1 MRKLGFYSDIRN
13 VVYVV
18 ARTSNP
24 AFTQDFMTISLRS
37 VASFA
42 AIVVL
47 LAGCA
52 GSAHPGVAAPD
63 GPYDVVLSGGKIVD
77 GTGNSW
83 FYGDVGLR
91 GDRIAIIAPAGTL
104 AGARA
109 ARRID
114 ATGLVV
120 APGFIDIQG
129 QSSEQLTT
137 GDGRVISKITQ
148 GVTTEILGEGDTP
161 APVNDKILATIDASD
176 TNGVRVAKQ
185 FMGDH
190 GFGAWLSAMEK
201 HGISINVGSFIGAG
215 TIRAYANGEAQGA
228 PTEAQ
233 LDTMRRVTRDAMRDG
248 AFGVASALIYPPGN
262 YAGTHELSEIAKAM
276 APYHGVYISHIRS
289 EGDSLLEALD
299 EALAIG
305 KAGGVPVEIYH
316 LKAAGHHAWAKAAE
330 MVNKIDSARVA
341 GQDVGATMYPYTASG
356 NGLAA
361 CVPPWAA
368 ENGKLLENLKKPET
382 RARIIAE
389 AMDSTPH
396 RPVYCQ
402 ESGPGPIMV
411 VGLLSTPSL
420 AKYEGWRLDKIA
432 ADMGKS
438 WGEAMADVVLISGGR
453 AGKLTFSMTDE
464 NVAMQLKRPWVVIG
478 TDAEGFDPDSAK
490 GLTHPRAY
498 GSYPR
503 LLGKYVREEHL
514 LTLEDAIRKF
524 SSGVAER
531 LSIPDRGLLR
541 AGMYAD
547 VVVFDPNTIIDK
559 ATYEKPHQ
567 LSVGMREVFVNGVE
581 VLKDGVH
588 TGAKPGRALRGV
600 GAGMK

>member
-1 MRKLGFYSDIRN
+1 MKMSVRST
-13 VVYVV
+13 
-18 ARTSNP
+18 ARL
-24 AFTQDFMTISLRS
+24 ATISLVIS
-37 VASFA
+37 A
-42 AIVVL
+42 
-47 LAGCA
+47 CA
-52 GSAHPGVAAPD
+52 GNPRPASASPQGS
-63 GPYDVVLSGGKIVD
+63 YDVVIAGGKIVD
-77 GTGNSW
+77 GTGNPW
-83 FYGDVGLR
+83 YYGDVGIT
-91 GDRIAIIAPAGTL
+91 GDRITAVTPSGALANAHAGK
-104 AGARA
+104 
-109 ARRID
+109 RID
-114 ATGLVV
+114 AKGMVI

-129 QSSEQLTT
+129 QSNEQLTT

-161 APVNDKILATIDASD
+161 APVNDKILATFDASD
-176 TNGVRVAKQ
+176 TAGIRVAKQ

-190 GFGAWLSAMEK
+190 GFGAWLDAMQK

-215 TIRAYANGEAQGA
+215 TIRAYANGQAQGA

-233 LDTMRRVTRDAMRDG
+233 LDTMRRVTRDAMKDG

-276 APYHGVYISHIRS
+276 APYHGVYISHVRS
-289 EGDSLLEALD
+289 EGDSLLEAID

-305 KAGGVPVEIYH
+305 RAGGVPVEIYH
-316 LKAAGHHAWAKAAE
+316 LKAAGAHAWGKAAE
-330 MVNKIDSARVA
+330 MVSKIDSARAA

-356 NGLAA
+356 NGLSS
-361 CVPPWAA
+361 CVPPWAE
-368 ENGKLLENLKKPET
+368 ENGKLLDNLKNPET

-389 AMDSTPH
+389 AMDTTPH

-432 ADMGKS
+432 EDMHKS
-438 WGEAMADVVLISGGR
+438 WGEAMADIVLASGGR

-464 NVAMQLKRPWVVIG
+464 NVAMQLRKPWVVIG

-503 LLGKYVREEHL
+503 LLGKYVREEHV

-531 LSIPDRGLLR
+531 LSLPDRGLLR

-547 VVVFDPNTIIDK
+547 VVVFDPATIIDK
-559 ATYEKPHQ
+559 ATYQKPHQ
-567 LSVGMREVFVNGVE
+567 LSVGVKEVFVNGVE

-588 TGAKPGRALRGV
+588 TGAKPGRALRGF
-600 GAGMK
+600 GADVR

>member
-1 MRKLGFYSDIRN
+1 MT
-13 VVYVV
+13 
-18 ARTSNP
+18 TS
-24 AFTQDFMTISLRS
+24 FRS
-37 VASFA
+37 TAGTATLAIFIA
-42 AIVVL
+42 A
-47 LAGCA
+47 CA
-52 GSAHPGVAAPD
+52 GNAPPGSAAPQ
-63 GPYDVVLSGGKIVD
+63 GSFDVVISGGKIVD
-77 GTGNSW
+77 GTGNPW
-83 FYGDVGLR
+83 YYGDVGIR
-91 GDRIAIIAPAGTL
+91 GDRIAAVTPAGTL
-104 AGARA
+104 ANAGAVK
-109 ARRID
+109 RID
-114 ATGLVV
+114 AQGMVI

-129 QSSEQLTT
+129 QSGEQLTT
-137 GDGRVISKITQ
+137 GDGRLVSKITQ

-161 APVNDKILATIDASD
+161 APVNDKILATFDASD
-176 TNGVRVAKQ
+176 TAGVRVAKQ

-190 GFGAWLSAMEK
+190 GFGAWLDAMQK
-201 HGISINVGSFIGAG
+201 HGISVNVGSFIGAG
-215 TIRAYANGEAQGA
+215 TIRAYANGQAQGA
-228 PTEAQ
+228 PTDAQ
-233 LDTMRRVTRDAMRDG
+233 LDTMRRVTRDAMKDG
-248 AFGVASALIYPPGN
+248 AFGVASALIYPPGS

-289 EGDSLLEALD
+289 EGDSLLEAMD

-305 KAGGVPVEIYH
+305 RAGGVPVEIYH
-316 LKAAGHHAWAKAAE
+316 LKAAGHHAWGKAAE
-330 MVNKIDSARVA
+330 MVAKIDSARAA

-356 NGLAA
+356 NSLSA

-368 ENGKLLENLKKPET
+368 ENGKLLDNLKNPET

-389 AMDSTPH
+389 AMDTTPH
-396 RPVYCQ
+396 KPVYCQ

-432 ADMGKS
+432 DDMHKS
-438 WGEAMADVVLISGGR
+438 WGETMADMVLVSGGR

-464 NVAMQLKRPWVVIG
+464 NVAMQLRKPWVVIG

-503 LLGKYVREEHL
+503 LLGKYVREEHV

-531 LSIPDRGLLR
+531 LSIADRGLLR

-547 VVVFDPNTIIDK
+547 VVVFDPATIIDK

-567 LSVGMREVFVNGVE
+567 LSVGVREVFVNGVE
-581 VLKDGVH
+581 VLHDGVH
-588 TGAKPGRALRGV
+588 TGAKPGRAVRGV
-600 GAGMK
+600 GVGER

>member
-1 MRKLGFYSDIRN
+1 MTLSPRSLLGLTT
-13 VVYVV
+13 
-18 ARTSNP
+18 A
-24 AFTQDFMTISLRS
+24 
-37 VASFA
+37 
-42 AIVVL
+42 L
-47 LAGCA
+47 LALSACA
-52 GSAHPGVAAPD
+52 GHTHTGVTASD
-63 GPYDVVLSGGKIVD
+63 GTYDVVISGGKIVD
-77 GTGNSW
+77 GTGNPW
-83 FYGDVGLR
+83 YYGDVGLK
-91 GDRIAIIAPAGTL
+91 GDRIAAITPSGAL
-104 AGARA
+104 ANAQTGK
-109 ARRID
+109 RID
-114 ATGLVV
+114 AKGMVI

-129 QSSEQLTT
+129 QSAEQLTT
-137 GDGRVISKITQ
+137 GDGRVISKVTQ
-148 GVTTEILGEGDTP
+148 GVTTEILGEGSTP
-161 APVNDKILATIDASD
+161 APVNDKVLATFEATD
-176 TNGVRVAKQ
+176 TADIRVAKL
-185 FMGDH
+185 FMGAH
-190 GFGAWLSAMEK
+190 GFGAE
-201 HGISINVGSFIGAG
+201 
-215 TIRAYANGEAQGA
+215 TIRVYANGEAQGA
-228 PTEAQ
+228 PTAAQ

-248 AFGVASALIYPPGN
+248 AFGVASALIYPPGT
-262 YAGTHELSEIAKAM
+262 YAGTQELSEIAKAM

-289 EGDSLLEALD
+289 EGDSLLEAID

-305 KAGGVPVEIYH
+305 RAGGVPVEIYH
-316 LKAAGHHAWAKAAE
+316 LKAAGGHAWAKAAE
-330 MVNKIDSARVA
+330 MVNKIDSARIA

-356 NGLAA
+356 NSLSA

-368 ENGKLLENLKKPET
+368 ENGKLLDNLKNPET
-382 RARIIAE
+382 RAKIIAE
-389 AMDSTPH
+389 AMDTTPH

-411 VGLLSTPSL
+411 VGLLKTPSL

-432 ADMGKS
+432 ADMNKS
-438 WGEAMADVVLISGGR
+438 WGEAMADVVLTSGGR

-503 LLGKYVREEHL
+503 LLGKYVREEHV

-531 LSIPDRGLLR
+531 LAIPDRGLLR

-581 VLKDGVH
+581 VLKDGVV
-588 TGAKPGRALRGV
+588 TGAKPGRAIRGV
-600 GAGMK
+600 GAGMQ

>member
-1 MRKLGFYSDIRN
+1 MK
-13 VVYVV
+13 
-18 ARTSNP
+18 TSVRLT
-24 AFTQDFMTISLRS
+24 ACIATISLIL
-37 VASFA
+37 A
-42 AIVVL
+42 A
-47 LAGCA
+47 CA
-52 GSAHPGVAAPD
+52 GNPHPSSASPQGD
-63 GPYDVVLSGGKIVD
+63 FDVVIAGGKIVD
-77 GTGNSW
+77 GTGNPW
-83 FYGDVGLR
+83 YYGDVGIT
-91 GDRIAIIAPAGTL
+91 GDRITAVAPAGAL
-104 AGARA
+104 ASARA
-109 ARRID
+109 GRRID
-114 ATGLVV
+114 AKGMVI

-129 QSSEQLTT
+129 QSGEQLTT
-137 GDGRVISKITQ
+137 GDGRLISKITQ

-161 APVNDKILATIDASD
+161 APVNDKILTTFDASD
-176 TNGVRVAKQ
+176 TAGIRVAKQ

-190 GFGAWLSAMEK
+190 GFGAWLDAMQK
-201 HGISINVGSFIGAG
+201 HGISVNVGSFIGAG
-215 TIRAYANGEAQGA
+215 TIRAYANGQAQGA

-233 LDTMRRVTRDAMRDG
+233 LDTMRRVTRDAMKDG

-276 APYHGVYISHIRS
+276 TPYHGVYISHVRS
-289 EGDSLLEALD
+289 EGDSLLEAID

-305 KAGGVPVEIYH
+305 RAGSVPVEIYH
-316 LKAAGHHAWAKAAE
+316 LKAAGAHAWGKAAE
-330 MVNKIDSARVA
+330 MVSKIDSARAA

-356 NGLAA
+356 NGLAS

-368 ENGKLLENLKKPET
+368 ENGKLLDNLKNPET

-389 AMDSTPH
+389 AMDTTPH

-432 ADMGKS
+432 EDMHKS

-464 NVAMQLKRPWVVIG
+464 NVAMQLRKPWVVIG

-503 LLGKYVREEHL
+503 LLGKYVREEHV
-514 LTLEDAIRKF
+514 LTLEDAVRKF

-541 AGMYAD
+541 AGMFAD

-567 LSVGMREVFVNGVE
+567 LSVGVKEVFVNGAE
-581 VLKDGVH
+581 VLHDGVH

-600 GAGMK
+600 GAAR

>member
-1 MRKLGFYSDIRN
+1 MS
-13 VVYVV
+13 
-18 ARTSNP
+18 P
-24 AFTQDFMTISLRS
+24 E
-37 VASFA
+37 
-42 AIVVL
+42 
-47 LAGCA
+47 
-52 GSAHPGVAAPD
+52 GS
-63 GPYDVVLSGGKIVD
+63 YDVVISGGKLVD

-91 GDRIAIIAPAGTL
+91 GERIAIIAPVGTL
-104 AGARA
+104 ADARA
-109 ARRID
+109 GKRID
-114 ATGLVV
+114 AKGMVV

-129 QSSEQLTT
+129 QSDEQLLT
-137 GDGRVISKITQ
+137 GDGRVISKVTQ

-161 APVNDKILATIDASD
+161 APVNDKILASFDSGD
-176 TNGVRVAKQ
+176 TSGVRVAKQ
-185 FMGDH
+185 FMGDR
-190 GFGAWLSAMEK
+190 GFDAWLAAMEK
-201 HGISINVGSFIGAG
+201 HGNSINVGSLIGAG
-215 TIRAYANGEAQGA
+215 TIREYANGQAQGA

-233 LDTMRRVTRDAMRDG
+233 LDTMRRVTRDAMKDG

-262 YAGTHELSEIAKAM
+262 YAGTHELSEIAKAI

-305 KAGGVPVEIYH
+305 RAGGVPVEIYH
-316 LKAAGHHAWAKAAE
+316 LKAAGHRAWAKAGE
-330 MVNKIDSARVA
+330 MIAKIDSARAA
-341 GQDVGATMYPYTASG
+341 GQDVGATMYPYTASA

-368 ENGKLLENLKKPET
+368 ENGKLLDNLKNPET
-382 RARIIAE
+382 RARIISE
-389 AMDSTPH
+389 AMDSTPGK
-396 RPVYCQ
+396 PSYCQ

-432 ADMGKS
+432 DDMHKS
-438 WGEAMADVVLISGGR
+438 WGEAMADVVLTSGGR
-453 AGKLTFSMTDE
+453 AGKVTFSMTDE
-464 NVAMQLKRPWVVIG
+464 NVAMQLRRPWVVIG
-478 TDAEGFDPDSAK
+478 TDAEGFDPEGAK

-503 LLGKYVREEHL
+503 LLGKYVREEHV

-547 VVVFDPNTIIDK
+547 VVVFDPNTIIDR

-581 VLKDGVH
+581 VLRDGVH

>member
-1 MRKLGFYSDIRN
+1 MT
-13 VVYVV
+13 
-18 ARTSNP
+18 TSVRST
-24 AFTQDFMTISLRS
+24 ACIASLS
-37 VASFA
+37 LFIA
-42 AIVVL
+42 A
-47 LAGCA
+47 CA
-52 GSAHPGVAAPD
+52 GNPRPESPAPR
-63 GPYDVVLSGGKIVD
+63 GTYDVVISGGKIVD
-77 GTGNSW
+77 GTGNPW
-83 FYGDVGLR
+83 YYGDVGIS
-91 GDRIAIIAPAGTL
+91 GDRITAVTPSGALANAHAG
-104 AGARA
+104 
-109 ARRID
+109 RRID
-114 ATGLVV
+114 AKGMVI

-129 QSSEQLTT
+129 QSGEQLTT
-137 GDGRVISKITQ
+137 GDGRLISKITQ

-161 APVNDKILATIDASD
+161 APVNDRILATFDASD
-176 TNGVRVAKQ
+176 TAGIRVAKQ

-190 GFGAWLSAMEK
+190 GFGAWLDAMQK
-201 HGISINVGSFIGAG
+201 HGISVNVGSFIGAG
-215 TIRAYANGEAQGA
+215 TIREYANGQAQGA

-233 LDTMRRVTRDAMRDG
+233 LDTMRRVTRDAMKDG

-276 APYHGVYISHIRS
+276 APYHGVYISHVRS
-289 EGDSLLEALD
+289 EGDSLLEAID

-305 KAGGVPVEIYH
+305 RAGGVPVEIYH
-316 LKAAGHHAWAKAAE
+316 LKAAGAHAWGKAAE
-330 MVNKIDSARVA
+330 MVSKIDSARAA

-356 NGLAA
+356 NSLAA
-361 CVPPWAA
+361 CVPPWAE
-368 ENGKLLENLKKPET
+368 ENGKLLDNLKNPET

-389 AMDSTPH
+389 AMDTTPH
-396 RPVYCQ
+396 KPVYCQ

-432 ADMGKS
+432 EDVHKS
-438 WGEAMADVVLISGGR
+438 WGEAMADIVLISGGR

-464 NVAMQLKRPWVVIG
+464 NVAMQLRKPWVVIG

-503 LLGKYVREEHL
+503 LLGKYVREEHV
-514 LTLEDAIRKF
+514 LTLEDAVRKF

-531 LSIPDRGLLR
+531 LSLPDRGLLR

-547 VVVFDPNTIIDK
+547 VVVFDPATIIDK

-567 LSVGMREVFVNGVE
+567 LSVGVQEVFVNGVE
-581 VLKDGVH
+581 LLRDGVH

-600 GAGMK
+600 GAAIR

>member
-1 MRKLGFYSDIRN
+1 MSI
-13 VVYVV
+13 
-18 ARTSNP
+18 
-24 AFTQDFMTISLRS
+24 
-37 VASFA
+37 
-42 AIVVL
+42 AIVALL
-47 LAGCA
+47 LAACA
-52 GSAHPGVAAPD
+52 GSTHTGASTSPVGS
-63 GPYDVVLSGGKIVD
+63 YDVVISGGKIVD
-77 GTGNSW
+77 GTGNPW
-83 FYGDVGLR
+83 YFGDVGLR
-91 GDRIAIIAPAGTL
+91 GDRIAIVAPAGAL
-104 AGARA
+104 AVASA
-109 ARRID
+109 STRID
-114 ATGLVV
+114 AQGMVI

-129 QSSEQLTT
+129 QSNEQLLT

-161 APVNDKILATIDASD
+161 APVNDKILATFSPSD
-176 TNGVRVAKQ
+176 TAGVRIAKQ
-185 FMGDH
+185 FTGEH
-190 GFGAWLSAMEK
+190 GFGAWLDAMQR
-201 HGISINVGSFIGAG
+201 HGNSINVGSFIGAG
-215 TIRAYANGEAQGA
+215 TIRAYANGEAQGT
-228 PTEAQ
+228 PTAAQ

-248 AFGVASALIYPPGN
+248 AFGVASALIYPPGS
-262 YAGTHELSEIAKAM
+262 YAGTRELIEIAKAM
-276 APYHGVYISHIRS
+276 APYHGVYISHVRS
-289 EGDSLLEALD
+289 EGDSLLEAID

-305 KAGGVPVEIYH
+305 RAGGVPVEIYH
-316 LKAAGHHAWAKAAE
+316 LKAAGHHAWGKAAE
-330 MVNKIDSARVA
+330 MVSKIDSARAA

-356 NGLAA
+356 NGLDA

-368 ENGKLLENLKKPET
+368 ENGKLLANLRDPATK
-382 RARIIAE
+382 ARIIDE
-389 AMDSTPH
+389 AMDSTPGK
-396 RPVYCQ
+396 PSYCQ

-420 AKYEGWRLDKIA
+420 AKYEGWRLGKIA
-432 ADMGKS
+432 EDMHES
-438 WGEAMADVVLISGGR
+438 WGAAMADIVLTSGGR

-531 LSIPDRGLLR
+531 LSLPDRGLLR

-547 VVVFDPNTIIDK
+547 VVVFDPATIVDK

-567 LSVGMREVFVNGVE
+567 LSVGVKDVFVNGVA
-581 VLKDGVH
+581 VVKDGVA
-588 TGAKPGRALRGV
+588 TGARPGRVLRGI
-600 GAGMK
+600 GATQH

>member
-1 MRKLGFYSDIRN
+1 MHCYPNHFLDS
-13 VVYVV
+13 
-18 ARTSNP
+18 
-24 AFTQDFMTISLRS
+24 MTISIRS
-37 VASFA
+37 SALAAALCLAFA
-42 AIVVL
+42 A
-47 LAGCA
+47 CA
-52 GSAHPGVAAPD
+52 GTAHPGTMSSD
-63 GPYDVVLSGGKIVD
+63 GSYDVVISNGRIVD

-91 GDRIAIIAPAGTL
+91 GDRIAIVAPAGTL
-104 AGARA
+104 AGAHA
-109 ARRID
+109 GKRID
-114 ATGLVV
+114 AKGLVV

-129 QSSEQLTT
+129 QSNEQLLT
-137 GDGRVISKITQ
+137 GDGRVISKVTQ

-161 APVNDKILATIDASD
+161 APVSDKMLATLDPGD
-176 TNGVRVAKQ
+176 TSSIRIAKQ
-185 FMGDH
+185 FMGNH
-190 GFGAWLSAMEK
+190 GFGAWLDAMEK
-201 HGISINVGSFIGAG
+201 HGNSINVGSFLGAG
-215 TIRAYANGEAQGA
+215 TIRAYANGQTQGA

-233 LDTMRRVTRDAMRDG
+233 LDTMRRVTRDAMKDG

-276 APYHGVYISHIRS
+276 APYHGVYISHVRS
-289 EGDSLLEALD
+289 EGDSLLEAID

-305 KAGGVPVEIYH
+305 NAGGVPVEIYH
-316 LKAAGHHAWAKAAE
+316 LKAAGHRSWAKAGE
-330 MVNKIDSARVA
+330 MVSKIDSARAA

-356 NGLAA
+356 NDLSS

-368 ENGKLLENLKKPET
+368 EYGKLLDNLKNPET
-382 RARIIAE
+382 RARIISE

-396 RPVYCQ
+396 HPVYCQ

-432 ADMGKS
+432 DDMHKS
-438 WGEAMADVVLISGGR
+438 WGEAMADVVLTSGGR
-453 AGKLTFSMTDE
+453 AGKVTFSMTDE
-464 NVAMQLKRPWVVIG
+464 NVAMQLRRPWVVIG
-478 TDAEGFDPDSAK
+478 TDAGGFDPANAK

-503 LLGKYVREEHL
+503 LLGKYVREEHV

-547 VVVFDPNTIIDK
+547 VVVFDPATIIDK

-600 GAGMK
+600 GATQR

>member
-1 MRKLGFYSDIRN
+1 
-13 VVYVV
+13 
-18 ARTSNP
+18 
-24 AFTQDFMTISLRS
+24 MTISSRS
-37 VASFA
+37 ALGVAALSCAIA
-42 AIVVL
+42 A
-47 LAGCA
+47 CA
-52 GSAHPGVAAPD
+52 GSTHPGSPSPQGA
-63 GPYDVVLSGGKIVD
+63 YDVVISGGKIVD
-77 GTGNSW
+77 GTGNPW
-83 FYGDVGLR
+83 YYGDVGIK
-91 GDRIAIIAPAGTL
+91 GDRITAVTPAGAL
-104 AGARA
+104 ANAGAA
-109 ARRID
+109 KRID
-114 ATGLVV
+114 AKGMVI

-129 QSSEQLTT
+129 QSAEQLTT

-161 APVNDKILATIDASD
+161 APVNDKILATFDASD
-176 TNGVRVAKQ
+176 TAGIRVAKQ
-185 FMGDH
+185 FMGDR
-190 GFGAWLSAMEK
+190 GFGAWLDAMQR
-201 HGISINVGSFIGAG
+201 HGISVNVGSFIGAG
-215 TIRAYANGEAQGA
+215 TIRAYANGQTQGA
-228 PTEAQ
+228 PTAAQ
-233 LDTMRRVTRDAMRDG
+233 LDTMRRVTRDAMKDG

-262 YAGTHELSEIAKAM
+262 YAGTHELSEIAKTM

-316 LKAAGHHAWAKAAE
+316 LKAAGAHAWGKAAA
-330 MVNKIDSARVA
+330 MVSKIDSARAA

-356 NGLAA
+356 NNLSA

-368 ENGKLLENLKKPET
+368 ENGKLLDNLKNPET

-389 AMDSTPH
+389 AMDTTPH
-396 RPVYCQ
+396 KPVYCQ

-411 VGLLSTPSL
+411 VGLLSTPSV

-432 ADMGKS
+432 EDMHKS
-438 WGEAMADVVLISGGR
+438 WGEAMVDIVLASANR

-464 NVAMQLKRPWVVIG
+464 NVAMQLRRPWVVIG

-503 LLGKYVREEHL
+503 LLGKYVREEHV

-531 LSIPDRGLLR
+531 LSIPDRGFLR
-541 AGMYAD
+541 EGMYAD

-581 VLKDGVH
+581 VLRDGVH

-600 GAGMK
+600 GAAR

>member
-1 MRKLGFYSDIRN
+1 
-13 VVYVV
+13 
-18 ARTSNP
+18 
-24 AFTQDFMTISLRS
+24 MTISLRS
-37 VASFA
+37 SIGIATAFLAVAA
-42 AIVVL
+42 
-47 LAGCA
+47 CA
-52 GSAHPGVAAPD
+52 GSTHTGTTSPD
-63 GPYDVVLSGGKIVD
+63 GAYDVVISGGKIVD
-77 GTGNSW
+77 GTGNPW
-83 FYGDVGLR
+83 YYGDVGLK
-91 GDRIAIIAPAGTL
+91 GDRIATIAPAGSL
-104 AGARA
+104 ANARA
-109 ARRID
+109 GKRID
-114 ATGLVV
+114 AQGMVI

-129 QSSEQLTT
+129 QSAEQLTT

-148 GVTTEILGEGDTP
+148 GVTTEILGEGSTP
-161 APVNDKILATIDASD
+161 APVNDKVLATRDVSD
-176 TNGVRVAKQ
+176 TAGIRLSKQ
-185 FMGDH
+185 FLGAH
-190 GFGAWLSAMEK
+190 GFGAWLDLMEK
-201 HGISINVGSFIGAG
+201 HGNSINVGSFIGAE
-215 TIRAYANGEAQGA
+215 TIRVYANGEARGA
-228 PTEAQ
+228 PTAAQ

-248 AFGVASALIYPPGN
+248 AFGVASALIYPPGT
-262 YAGTHELSEIAKAM
+262 YAGTQELSEIAKAM

-289 EGDSLLEALD
+289 EGDSLLEAID

-305 KAGGVPVEIYH
+305 RAGGVPVEIYH
-316 LKAAGHHAWAKAAE
+316 LKAAGGHAWAKAAE
-330 MVNKIDSARVA
+330 MVNKIDSARIA

-356 NGLAA
+356 NGLAS

-368 ENGKLLENLKKPET
+368 ENGKLLENLKTPET
-382 RARIIAE
+382 RAKIIAE
-389 AMDSTPH
+389 AMDTTPH

-432 ADMGKS
+432 DDMHKS
-438 WGEAMADVVLISGGR
+438 WGEAMADIVLTSGGR

-478 TDAEGFDPDSAK
+478 TDAEGFNPDSAK

-503 LLGKYVREEHL
+503 LLGKYVREEHV

-581 VLKDGVH
+581 VLKDGAH
-588 TGAKPGRALRGV
+588 TGAKPGRAIRGV
-600 GAGMK
+600 GAGMQ

>member
-1 MRKLGFYSDIRN
+1 
-13 VVYVV
+13 
-18 ARTSNP
+18 
-24 AFTQDFMTISLRS
+24 MTFSFRS
-37 VASFA
+37 SA
-42 AIVVL
+42 AIATVF
-47 LAGCA
+47 LALVGCA
-52 GSAHPGVAAPD
+52 GSAHPGATSPE
-63 GPYDVVLSGGKIVD
+63 GSYDVVISGGKIVD

-83 FYGDVGLR
+83 FYGDIGLR
-91 GDRIAIIAPAGTL
+91 GDRIAIIAPVGTL
-104 AGARA
+104 AQARA
-109 ARRID
+109 GRRID
-114 ATGLVV
+114 AKGMVV

-129 QSSEQLTT
+129 QSDEQLLT
-137 GDGRVISKITQ
+137 GDGRVISKVTQ

-161 APVNDKILATIDASD
+161 APVNARMLATYDASD
-176 TNGVRVAKQ
+176 SNGIRIAKQ
-185 FMGDH
+185 FMGDR
-190 GFGAWLSAMEK
+190 GFGAWLDAMQK
-201 HGISINVGSFIGAG
+201 HGNSINVGSFLGAG
-215 TIRAYANGEAQGA
+215 TIRAYANGLAQGT
-228 PTEAQ
+228 PSEAQ

-248 AFGVASALIYPPGN
+248 AFGVASALIYPPGS
-262 YAGTHELSEIAKAM
+262 YAGTLELSEIAKAL
-276 APYHGVYISHIRS
+276 APYHGVYISHVRS
-289 EGDSLLEALD
+289 EGDSLLEAID

-305 KAGGVPVEIYH
+305 RAGGVPVEIYH
-316 LKAAGHHAWAKAAE
+316 LKAAGHHAWGKAAE
-330 MVNKIDSARVA
+330 MVSKIDSARAA

-368 ENGKLLENLKKPET
+368 ENGKLLDNLKNPET
-382 RARIIAE
+382 RARIISE

-396 RPVYCQ
+396 KPVYCQ

-432 ADMGKS
+432 DDMHKS
-438 WGEAMADVVLISGGR
+438 WGEAMADVVLTSGGR

-464 NVAMQLKRPWVVIG
+464 NVAMQLRRPWVVIG

-503 LLGKYVREEHL
+503 LLGKYVREEHV

-531 LSIPDRGLLR
+531 LSISDRGLLR

-588 TGAKPGRALRGV
+588 TSAKPGRTLRGV
-600 GAGMK
+600 GAGMQ

>member
-1 MRKLGFYSDIRN
+1 
-13 VVYVV
+13 
-18 ARTSNP
+18 
-24 AFTQDFMTISLRS
+24 MTVSLRS
-37 VASFA
+37 ATALATIIVA
-42 AIVVL
+42 

-52 GSAHPGVAAPD
+52 GSTHPGVAASD
-63 GPYDVVLSGGKIVD
+63 GPYDVVISGGRIVD

-83 FYGDVGLR
+83 FLGDVGLR

-104 AGARA
+104 ADARA
-109 ARRID
+109 GRRID
-114 ATGLVV
+114 AKGMVV

-161 APVNDKILATIDASD
+161 APVNDKILASFDSGD
-176 TNGVRVAKQ
+176 TSGVRVAKQ

-201 HGISINVGSFIGAG
+201 HGNSINVGSFIGAG

-305 KAGGVPVEIYH
+305 RAGGVPVEIYH
-316 LKAAGHHAWAKAAE
+316 LKAAGHRAWAKAGE
-330 MVNKIDSARVA
+330 MVAKIDSARVA

-368 ENGKLLENLKKPET
+368 ENGKLLDNLKNPEA
-382 RARIIAE
+382 RARIISE
-389 AMDSTPH
+389 AMDSTPGK
-396 RPVYCQ
+396 PSYCQ

-432 ADMGKS
+432 SDMGKS
-438 WGEAMADVVLISGGR
+438 WGEAMADVVLTSGGR
-453 AGKLTFSMTDE
+453 AGKVTFSMTDE
-464 NVAMQLKRPWVVIG
+464 NVAMQLRRPWVVIG
-478 TDAEGFDPDSAK
+478 TDAEGFDPESAK

-503 LLGKYVREEHL
+503 LLGKYVREEHV

-547 VVVFDPNTIIDK
+547 VVVFDPNTIIDR

>member
-1 MRKLGFYSDIRN
+1 M
-13 VVYVV
+13 
-18 ARTSNP
+18 
-24 AFTQDFMTISLRS
+24 SLRLPLS
-37 VASFA
+37 IA
-42 AIVVL
+42 AAATL
-47 LAGCA
+47 LAACVGTT
-52 GSAHPGVAAPD
+52 HPGASASPT
-63 GPYDVVLSGGKIVD
+63 GSYDVVISHGKIVD
-77 GTGNSW
+77 GTGNPW
-83 FYGDVGLR
+83 YYGDVGLR
-91 GDRIAIIAPAGTL
+91 SDRIAIVAPAGALDGAT
-104 AGARA
+104 AG
-109 ARRID
+109 RRID
-114 ATGLVV
+114 ARGMVI

-129 QSSEQLTT
+129 QSDEQLLT

-148 GVTTEILGEGDTP
+148 GVTTEILGEGGTP
-161 APVNDKILATIDASD
+161 APVNDKILATFSPTD
-176 TNGVRVAKQ
+176 TANIRVAKQ
-185 FMGDH
+185 LMGEH
-190 GFGAWLSAMEK
+190 GFGAWLDAMQR
-201 HGISINVGSFIGAG
+201 HGNSINVGSFIGAA
-215 TIRAYANGEAQGA
+215 TIRTYANGEAQGA

-248 AFGVASALIYPPGN
+248 AFGVASALIYPPGS

-276 APYHGVYISHIRS
+276 APYHGVYISHVRS
-289 EGDSLLEALD
+289 EGDSLLEAID

-305 KAGGVPVEIYH
+305 RAGGVPVEIYH
-316 LKAAGHHAWAKAAE
+316 LKAAGHHSWGKAAE
-330 MVNKIDSARVA
+330 MVQKIDSARAA

-356 NGLAA
+356 NGLDA
-361 CVPPWAA
+361 CIPPWAA
-368 ENGKLLENLKKPET
+368 ENGKLLANLRDPAAK
-382 RARIIAE
+382 ARIIEE
-389 AMDSTPH
+389 AMDSTPGK
-396 RPVYCQ
+396 PVYCQ

-432 ADMGKS
+432 DDMHKS
-438 WGEAMADVVLISGGR
+438 WGEAMADIVLTSDNR

-503 LLGKYVREEHL
+503 LLGKYVREEHV

-531 LSIPDRGLLR
+531 LSLPDRGLLR

-547 VVVFDPNTIIDK
+547 VVVFDPATIIDK

-567 LSVGMREVFVNGVE
+567 LSVGVKDVFVNGVA
-581 VLKDGVH
+581 VVKDGVA
-588 TGAKPGRALRGV
+588 TGAKPGRALRGA
-600 GAGMK
+600 GAGMN

>member
-1 MRKLGFYSDIRN
+1 
-13 VVYVV
+13 
-18 ARTSNP
+18 
-24 AFTQDFMTISLRS
+24 
-37 VASFA
+37 
-42 AIVVL
+42 
-47 LAGCA
+47 
-52 GSAHPGVAAPD
+52 
-63 GPYDVVLSGGKIVD
+63 
-77 GTGNSW
+77 
-83 FYGDVGLR
+83 
-91 GDRIAIIAPAGTL
+91 
-104 AGARA
+104 
-109 ARRID
+109 
-114 ATGLVV
+114 
-120 APGFIDIQG
+120 
-129 QSSEQLTT
+129 
-137 GDGRVISKITQ
+137 
-148 GVTTEILGEGDTP
+148 
-161 APVNDKILATIDASD
+161 
-176 TNGVRVAKQ
+176 
-185 FMGDH
+185 
-190 GFGAWLSAMEK
+190 
-201 HGISINVGSFIGAG
+201 
-215 TIRAYANGEAQGA
+215 
-228 PTEAQ
+228 
-233 LDTMRRVTRDAMRDG
+233 MRRVTRDAMKDG

-262 YAGTHELSEIAKAM
+262 YAGTPELIEIAKAM
-276 APYHGVYISHIRS
+276 APYHGVYISHVRS
-289 EGDSLLEALD
+289 EGDSLLEAID

-305 KAGGVPVEIYH
+305 RAGGVPVEIYH
-316 LKAAGHHAWAKAAE
+316 LKAAGAHAWGKAAE
-330 MVNKIDSARVA
+330 MVSKIDSARAA

-368 ENGKLLENLKKPET
+368 ENGKLLDNLKNPET

-396 RPVYCQ
+396 KPVYCQ

-432 ADMGKS
+432 EDMHKS

-464 NVAMQLKRPWVVIG
+464 NVAMQLRKPWVVIG

-503 LLGKYVREEHL
+503 LLGKYVREEHV
-514 LTLEDAIRKF
+514 LTLEDAVRKF

-567 LSVGMREVFVNGVE
+567 LSVGVKEVFVNGVE
-581 VLKDGVH
+581 VLRDGVH

-600 GAGMK
+600 GAAR

>member
-1 MRKLGFYSDIRN
+1 MT
-13 VVYVV
+13 
-18 ARTSNP
+18 TSVRST
-24 AFTQDFMTISLRS
+24 ACIASLS
-37 VASFA
+37 LFIA
-42 AIVVL
+42 A
-47 LAGCA
+47 CA
-52 GSAHPGVAAPD
+52 GNPRPESPAPR
-63 GPYDVVLSGGKIVD
+63 GTYDVVISGGKIVD
-77 GTGNSW
+77 GTGNPW
-83 FYGDVGLR
+83 YYGDVGIS
-91 GDRIAIIAPAGTL
+91 GDRITAVTPSGALANAHAG
-104 AGARA
+104 
-109 ARRID
+109 RRID
-114 ATGLVV
+114 AKGMVI

-129 QSSEQLTT
+129 QSGEQLTT
-137 GDGRVISKITQ
+137 GDGRLISKITQ

-161 APVNDKILATIDASD
+161 APVNDRILATFDASD
-176 TNGVRVAKQ
+176 TAGIRVAKQ

-190 GFGAWLSAMEK
+190 GFGAWLDAMQK
-201 HGISINVGSFIGAG
+201 HGISVNVGSFIGAG
-215 TIRAYANGEAQGA
+215 TIREYANGQAQGA

-233 LDTMRRVTRDAMRDG
+233 LDTMRRVTRDAMKDG

-276 APYHGVYISHIRS
+276 APYHGVYISHVRS
-289 EGDSLLEALD
+289 EGDSLLEAID

-305 KAGGVPVEIYH
+305 RAGGVPVEIYH
-316 LKAAGHHAWAKAAE
+316 LKAAGAHAWGKAAE
-330 MVNKIDSARVA
+330 MVSKIDSARAA

-356 NGLAA
+356 NSLAA
-361 CVPPWAA
+361 CVPPWAE
-368 ENGKLLENLKKPET
+368 ENGKLLDNLKNPET

-389 AMDSTPH
+389 AMDTTPH
-396 RPVYCQ
+396 KPVYCQ

-432 ADMGKS
+432 EDVHKS
-438 WGEAMADVVLISGGR
+438 WGEAMADIVLISGGR

-464 NVAMQLKRPWVVIG
+464 NVAMQLRKPWVVIG

-503 LLGKYVREEHL
+503 LLGKYVREEHV

-531 LSIPDRGLLR
+531 LSLPDRGLLR

-547 VVVFDPNTIIDK
+547 VVVFDPATIIDK

-567 LSVGMREVFVNGVE
+567 LSVGVQEVFVNGVE
-581 VLKDGVH
+581 VLRDGVH

-600 GAGMK
+600 GAAMR

>member
-1 MRKLGFYSDIRN
+1 
-13 VVYVV
+13 
-18 ARTSNP
+18 
-24 AFTQDFMTISLRS
+24 MTISVRTIAR
-37 VASFA
+37 VAALFLIVA
-42 AIVVL
+42 A
-47 LAGCA
+47 CA
-52 GSAHPGVAAPD
+52 GNPHPATASPQGT
-63 GPYDVVLSGGKIVD
+63 YDVVIAGGRIVD
-77 GTGNSW
+77 GTGNPW
-83 FYGDVGLR
+83 YYGDVGIT
-91 GDRIAIIAPAGTL
+91 GDRITAVVPAGTL
-104 AGARA
+104 ANAHAGK
-109 ARRID
+109 RID
-114 ATGLVV
+114 AKGMVI

-129 QSSEQLTT
+129 QSGEQLTT
-137 GDGRVISKITQ
+137 GDGRLVSKITQ

-161 APVNDKILATIDASD
+161 APVNDKILATFDPSD
-176 TNGVRVAKQ
+176 TAGIRLAKQ

-190 GFGAWLSAMEK
+190 GFGAWLDAMQK
-201 HGISINVGSFIGAG
+201 HGISVNVGSFIGAG
-215 TIRAYANGEAQGA
+215 TIRAYANGQAQGA
-228 PTEAQ
+228 PTDAQ
-233 LDTMRRVTRDAMRDG
+233 LDTMRRVTRDAMKDG
-248 AFGVASALIYPPGN
+248 AFGIASALIYPPGN

-276 APYHGVYISHIRS
+276 APYHGVYISHVRS
-289 EGDSLLEALD
+289 EGDSLLEAID

-305 KAGGVPVEIYH
+305 RAGGVPVEIYH
-316 LKAAGHHAWAKAAE
+316 LKAAGAHAWGKAAE
-330 MVNKIDSARVA
+330 MVSKIDSARAA

-368 ENGKLLENLKKPET
+368 ENGKLLDNLKNPET
-382 RARIIAE
+382 RARIITE
-389 AMDSTPH
+389 AMDTTPH

-432 ADMGKS
+432 EDMHKS
-438 WGEAMADVVLISGGR
+438 WGEAMADIVLISGGR

-464 NVAMQLKRPWVVIG
+464 NVAMQLRKPWVVIG

-503 LLGKYVREEHL
+503 LLGKYVREEHV
-514 LTLEDAIRKF
+514 LTLEDAVRKF

-531 LSIPDRGLLR
+531 LSLPDRGLLR

-567 LSVGMREVFVNGVE
+567 LSVGMKEVFVNGVE
-581 VLKDGVH
+581 VLRDGVH

-600 GAGMK
+600 GAGMR

>member
-1 MRKLGFYSDIRN
+1 MKTSVRSIIA
-13 VVYVV
+13 V
-18 ARTSNP
+18 AI
-24 AFTQDFMTISLRS
+24 MSLIM
-37 VASFA
+37 A
-42 AIVVL
+42 A
-47 LAGCA
+47 CA
-52 GSAHPGVAAPD
+52 GNPHPASTSPQGS
-63 GPYDVVLSGGKIVD
+63 YDVVISGGKIVD
-77 GTGNSW
+77 GTGNPW
-83 FYGDVGLR
+83 YYGDVGIS
-91 GDRIAIIAPAGTL
+91 GDRIAAVTPSGALATAHAGK
-104 AGARA
+104 
-109 ARRID
+109 RID
-114 ATGLVV
+114 AKGMVI

-129 QSSEQLTT
+129 QSGEQLTT
-137 GDGRVISKITQ
+137 GDGRLISKITQ

-161 APVNDKILATIDASD
+161 APVNDRILATFDASD
-176 TNGVRVAKQ
+176 TAGIRVAKQ
-185 FMGDH
+185 FMGEH
-190 GFGAWLSAMEK
+190 GFGAWLDAMQK
-201 HGISINVGSFIGAG
+201 HGISVNVGSFIGAG
-215 TIRAYANGEAQGA
+215 TIRAYANGQAQGA

-233 LDTMRRVTRDAMRDG
+233 LDTMRRVTRDAMKDG

-262 YAGTHELSEIAKAM
+262 YAGTHELSEIARAM
-276 APYHGVYISHIRS
+276 APYHGVYISHVRS
-289 EGDSLLEALD
+289 EGDSLLEAID

-305 KAGGVPVEIYH
+305 RAGGVPVEIYH
-316 LKAAGHHAWAKAAE
+316 LKAAGAHAWGKAAE
-330 MVNKIDSARVA
+330 MVSKIDSARAA

-361 CVPPWAA
+361 CVPPWAE
-368 ENGKLLENLKKPET
+368 ENGKLLDNLKNPET

-389 AMDSTPH
+389 AMDTTPH
-396 RPVYCQ
+396 KPVYCQ

-432 ADMGKS
+432 EDMHKS
-438 WGEAMADVVLISGGR
+438 WGEAMADIVLISGGR
-453 AGKLTFSMTDE
+453 AGKLTFSMTDA
-464 NVAMQLKRPWVVIG
+464 NVAMQLRKPWVVIG

-503 LLGKYVREEHL
+503 LLGKYVREEHV

-531 LSIPDRGLLR
+531 LSLPDRGLLR

-567 LSVGMREVFVNGVE
+567 LSVGVKEVFVNGVE
-581 VLKDGVH
+581 VLRDGVH

-600 GAGMK
+600 GAGMQ

>member
-1 MRKLGFYSDIRN
+1 
-13 VVYVV
+13 
-18 ARTSNP
+18 
-24 AFTQDFMTISLRS
+24 MTLSLRS
-37 VASFA
+37 LCAFATASFA
-42 AIVVL
+42 FTA
-47 LAGCA
+47 CA
-52 GSAHPGVAAPD
+52 GRTHTGTTSSD
-63 GPYDVVLSGGKIVD
+63 GTYDVVISGGKIVD
-77 GTGNSW
+77 GTGNPW
-83 FYGDVGLR
+83 YYGDVGLK
-91 GDRIAIIAPAGTL
+91 GDRIAAITPAGAL
-104 AGARA
+104 ANAHAG
-109 ARRID
+109 RRID
-114 ATGLVV
+114 ANGMVI

-129 QSSEQLTT
+129 QSAEQLTT
-137 GDGRVISKITQ
+137 GDGRVISKVTQ

-161 APVNDKILATIDASD
+161 APVNDKILATFKASD
-176 TNGVRVAKQ
+176 TAGIRVAKQ
-185 FMGDH
+185 FMGAR
-190 GFGAWLSAMEK
+190 GFGAWLDAMEK
-201 HGISINVGSFIGAG
+201 HGNSINVGSFIGAG

-228 PTEAQ
+228 PSEAQ
-233 LDTMRRVTRDAMRDG
+233 IDTMRRVTRDAMRDG

-289 EGDSLLEALD
+289 EGDSLIEALD

-305 KAGGVPVEIYH
+305 RAGGVPVEIYH
-316 LKAAGHHAWAKAAE
+316 LKAAGGHAWGKAAE
-330 MVNKIDSARVA
+330 MVNKIDSARIA

-356 NGLAA
+356 NSLAA

-368 ENGKLLENLKKPET
+368 ENGKLLENLKNPET
-382 RARIIAE
+382 RAKIIAE
-389 AMDSTPH
+389 AMDTTPH

-432 ADMGKS
+432 ADMNKS
-438 WGEAMADVVLISGGR
+438 WGEAMADIVSTSGGR

-503 LLGKYVREEHL
+503 LLGKYVREEHV

-567 LSVGMREVFVNGVE
+567 LSVGVREVFVNGVE

-588 TGAKPGRALRGV
+588 TGAKPGRAIRGV
-600 GAGMK
+600 GFGMQ

>member
-1 MRKLGFYSDIRN
+1 
-13 VVYVV
+13 
-18 ARTSNP
+18 
-24 AFTQDFMTISLRS
+24 MTPSLRS
-37 VASFA
+37 GALLA
-42 AIVVL
+42 TIVIA

-52 GSAHPGVAAPD
+52 GSAHLGVAAPD
-63 GPYDVVLSGGKIVD
+63 GPYDVVISGGKIVD

-83 FYGDVGLR
+83 FLGDVGLR

-104 AGARA
+104 ADARA
-109 ARRID
+109 GRRID
-114 ATGLVV
+114 AKGMVV

-176 TNGVRVAKQ
+176 TAGVRVAKQ

-190 GFGAWLSAMEK
+190 GFGAWLNAMEK
-201 HGISINVGSFIGAG
+201 HGNSINVGSFIGAG

-262 YAGTHELSEIAKAM
+262 YAGTHELSEIAKAI

-305 KAGGVPVEIYH
+305 RAGGVPVEIYH
-316 LKAAGHHAWAKAAE
+316 LKAAGHRAWAKAGE
-330 MVNKIDSARVA
+330 MVAKIDSARVA

-368 ENGKLLENLKKPET
+368 ENGKLLDNLKNRGA

-389 AMDSTPH
+389 AMDSTPGK
-396 RPVYCQ
+396 PSYCQ

-432 ADMGKS
+432 DDMHES
-438 WGEAMADVVLISGGR
+438 WGEAMADVVLTSGGR

-464 NVAMQLKRPWVVIG
+464 NVAMQLRQPWVVIG
-478 TDAEGFDPDSAK
+478 TDAEGFDPESAK

-503 LLGKYVREEHL
+503 LLGKYVREEHV

-547 VVVFDPNTIIDK
+547 VVVFDPNTIIDR
-559 ATYEKPHQ
+559 ATYGKPHQ

-581 VLKDGVH
+581 VLRDGVH

>member
-1 MRKLGFYSDIRN
+1 
-13 VVYVV
+13 
-18 ARTSNP
+18 
-24 AFTQDFMTISLRS
+24 
-37 VASFA
+37 
-42 AIVVL
+42 
-47 LAGCA
+47 
-52 GSAHPGVAAPD
+52 
-63 GPYDVVLSGGKIVD
+63 
-77 GTGNSW
+77 
-83 FYGDVGLR
+83 VGIT
-91 GDRIAIIAPAGTL
+91 GDRIAAVTPAGAL
-104 AGARA
+104 ATAHAGK
-109 ARRID
+109 RID
-114 ATGLVV
+114 AKGMVI

-129 QSSEQLTT
+129 QSGEQLTT
-137 GDGRVISKITQ
+137 GDGRLISKVTQ

-161 APVNDKILATIDASD
+161 APVNDKILATIDARD
-176 TNGVRVAKQ
+176 TAATRVAKQ

-190 GFGAWLSAMEK
+190 GFGAWLDAMQK
-201 HGISINVGSFIGAG
+201 HGISVNVGSFIGAG
-215 TIRAYANGEAQGA
+215 TIRAYANGQAQGA

-233 LDTMRRVTRDAMRDG
+233 LDTMRRVTRDAMKDG

-276 APYHGVYISHIRS
+276 APYHGVYISHVRS
-289 EGDSLLEALD
+289 EGDSLLEAID

-305 KAGGVPVEIYH
+305 RAGGVPVEIYH
-316 LKAAGHHAWAKAAE
+316 LKAAGAHAWGKAAE
-330 MVNKIDSARVA
+330 MVSKIDSARAA

-356 NGLAA
+356 NGLAS
-361 CVPPWAA
+361 CVPPWAE
-368 ENGKLLENLKKPET
+368 ENGKLLDNLKNPET

-389 AMDSTPH
+389 AMDTTPH

-432 ADMGKS
+432 EDMHKS

-464 NVAMQLKRPWVVIG
+464 NVAMQLRKPWVVIG

-503 LLGKYVREEHL
+503 LLGKYVREEHV
-514 LTLEDAIRKF
+514 LTLEDAVRKF

-531 LSIPDRGLLR
+531 LSLPDRGLLR

-567 LSVGMREVFVNGVE
+567 LSVGVKEVFVNGVE
-581 VLKDGVH
+581 VLQDGVH

-600 GAGMK
+600 GAGMQ

>member
-1 MRKLGFYSDIRN
+1 MTTSLRFSALVATAFLSVVACAGGPHSGVTAPEGAYN
-13 VVYVV
+13 VV
-18 ARTSNP
+18 
-24 AFTQDFMTISLRS
+24 I
-37 VASFA
+37 
-42 AIVVL
+42 
-47 LAGCA
+47 
-52 GSAHPGVAAPD
+52 
-63 GPYDVVLSGGKIVD
+63 GGGRIVD

-83 FYGDVGLR
+83 FYGDLGLR

-109 ARRID
+109 SKRID
-114 ATGLVV
+114 AKGMVV

-129 QSSEQLTT
+129 QSDEALLT
-137 GDGRVISKITQ
+137 GDGRVISKVTQ

-161 APVNDKILATIDASD
+161 APVNDKILATFDSGD
-176 TNGVRVAKQ
+176 TSGIRVAKQ
-185 FMGDH
+185 FMGDR
-190 GFGAWLSAMEK
+190 GFGAWLDAMQK
-201 HGISINVGSFIGAG
+201 HGNSINVGSFIGAG
-215 TIRAYANGEAQGA
+215 TIRAYANGQAQGA

-233 LDTMRRVTRDAMRDG
+233 LDTMRRVMRNAMRDG

-305 KAGGVPVEIYH
+305 RAGGVPVEIYH
-316 LKAAGHHAWAKAAE
+316 LKAAGHHAWAKAAA
-330 MVNKIDSARVA
+330 MVSKIDSARAA

-368 ENGKLLENLKKPET
+368 ENGKLLDNLKNPET
-382 RARIIAE
+382 RARIISE

-396 RPVYCQ
+396 KPVYCQ

-432 ADMGKS
+432 DDMHKS
-438 WGEAMADVVLISGGR
+438 WGEAMADVVLISGAR

-503 LLGKYVREEHL
+503 LLGKYVREEHV
-514 LTLEDAIRKF
+514 LTLEDAVRKF
-524 SSGVAER
+524 SSAVAER

-547 VVVFDPNTIIDK
+547 VVVFDPNAIIDK

-567 LSVGMREVFVNGVE
+567 LSVGVREVFVNGVE
-581 VLKDGVH
+581 VLRDGVH

-600 GAGMK
+600 GAGMR

>member
-1 MRKLGFYSDIRN
+1 
-13 VVYVV
+13 
-18 ARTSNP
+18 
-24 AFTQDFMTISLRS
+24 MTISFRSSALIAS
-37 VASFA
+37 VAF
-42 AIVVL
+42 V

-52 GSAHPGVAAPD
+52 GSAHPGTMSPE
-63 GPYDVVLSGGKIVD
+63 GSYDVVISGGKIVD

-91 GDRIAIIAPAGTL
+91 GERIAIIAPVGTL
-104 AGARA
+104 ADARA
-109 ARRID
+109 GKRID
-114 ATGLVV
+114 AKGMVV

-129 QSSEQLTT
+129 QSDEQLLT
-137 GDGRVISKITQ
+137 GDGRVISKVTQ

-161 APVNDKILATIDASD
+161 APVNDKILATFEASD
-176 TNGVRVAKQ
+176 TSGIRVAKQ
-185 FMGDH
+185 FMGDR
-190 GFGAWLSAMEK
+190 GFGAWLDAMQK
-201 HGISINVGSFIGAG
+201 HGNSINVGSFIGAG
-215 TIRAYANGEAQGA
+215 TIRAYANGQAQGA
-228 PTEAQ
+228 PTTAQ
-233 LDTMRRVTRDAMRDG
+233 LDTMRRVTRDAMKDG

-262 YAGTHELSEIAKAM
+262 YAGTHELSEIAKAI

-289 EGDSLLEALD
+289 EGDSLLEAVD

-305 KAGGVPVEIYH
+305 NAGGVPVEIYH
-316 LKAAGHHAWAKAAE
+316 LKAAGHRAWAKAGE
-330 MVNKIDSARVA
+330 MVAKIDSARVA

-356 NGLAA
+356 NGLAS

-368 ENGKLLENLKKPET
+368 ENGKLLDNLKNPEA
-382 RARIIAE
+382 RARIVSE
-389 AMDSTPH
+389 AMDSTPGK
-396 RPVYCQ
+396 PSYCQ

-432 ADMGKS
+432 DDMHKS
-438 WGEAMADVVLISGGR
+438 WGEAMADVVLTSGGR
-453 AGKLTFSMTDE
+453 AGKVTFSMTDE
-464 NVAMQLKRPWVVIG
+464 NVAMQLRRPWVVIG
-478 TDAEGFDPDSAK
+478 TDAEGFDPESAK

-503 LLGKYVREEHL
+503 LLGKYVREEHV

-547 VVVFDPNTIIDK
+547 VVVFDPNTIIDR

-581 VLKDGVH
+581 VLRDGVH

>member
-1 MRKLGFYSDIRN
+1 
-13 VVYVV
+13 
-18 ARTSNP
+18 
-24 AFTQDFMTISLRS
+24 MTPPLRS
-37 VASFA
+37 
-42 AIVVL
+42 
-47 LAGCA
+47 LAGLATLSLVLAACA
-52 GSAHPGVAAPD
+52 GSSHTGTTSPED
-63 GPYDVVLSGGKIVD
+63 SYDVVISGGKIVD
-77 GTGNSW
+77 GTGNPW
-83 FYGDVGLR
+83 YYGDVGLK
-91 GDRIAIIAPAGTL
+91 GDRIAAITPMGGL
-104 AGARA
+104 ASARA
-109 ARRID
+109 GKRID
-114 ATGLVV
+114 AKGMVI

-129 QSSEQLTT
+129 QSDEQLLT

-161 APVNDKILATIDASD
+161 APVNDKILATFDAADSAD
-176 TNGVRVAKQ
+176 IRIARQ
-185 FMGDH
+185 FMGAH
-190 GFGAWLSAMEK
+190 GFGAWLDAMQK
-201 HGISINVGSFIGAG
+201 HGNSINVGSFVGAG
-215 TIRAYANGEAQGA
+215 TIRAYANGQAQGA
-228 PTEAQ
+228 PSAAQ
-233 LDTMRRVTRDAMRDG
+233 LDTMRRVTRNAMRDG

-262 YAGTHELSEIAKAM
+262 YARTPELSEIAKAM
-276 APYHGVYISHIRS
+276 APYHGVYITHMRS
-289 EGDSLLEALD
+289 EGDSLLEAID

-305 KAGGVPVEIYH
+305 RAGGVPVEIYH
-316 LKAAGHHAWAKAAE
+316 LKAAGGHTWGKAAE
-330 MVNKIDSARVA
+330 MVNKIDSARAA

-356 NGLAA
+356 NGLDA

-368 ENGKLLENLKKPET
+368 ENGKLLENLKNPET

-389 AMDSTPH
+389 AMDTTPH

-432 ADMGKS
+432 EDMHES
-438 WGEAMADVVLISGGR
+438 WGEAMVNIVSISGGR
-453 AGKLTFSMTDE
+453 AAKLTFSMTDE

-478 TDAEGFDPDSAK
+478 TDAGGHDPDSAK

-503 LLGKYVREEHL
+503 LLGKYVREEHV

-531 LSIPDRGLLR
+531 LSIPDRGLLHT
-541 AGMYAD
+541 GMYAD

-567 LSVGMREVFVNGVE
+567 LSVGVREVFVNGVE
-581 VLKDGVH
+581 VVRDGVH
-588 TGAKPGRALRGV
+588 TGAKPGRAIRGV
-600 GAGMK
+600 GAGMQ

>member
-1 MRKLGFYSDIRN
+1 
-13 VVYVV
+13 
-18 ARTSNP
+18 
-24 AFTQDFMTISLRS
+24 MTRLLRS
-37 VASFA
+37 STRVAAICLAFA
-42 AIVVL
+42 A
-47 LAGCA
+47 CA
-52 GSAHPGVAAPD
+52 GTTHPGTTSSD
-63 GPYDVVLSGGKIVD
+63 GSYDVVISNGRIVD

-91 GDRIAIIAPAGTL
+91 GDRIAIVAPAGTL
-104 AGARA
+104 ADAHAGK
-109 ARRID
+109 RID
-114 ATGLVV
+114 AKGFVV

-129 QSSEQLTT
+129 QSNEQLLT
-137 GDGRVISKITQ
+137 GDGRVISKVTQ

-161 APVNDKILATIDASD
+161 APVSDKILATLDPSD
-176 TNGVRVAKQ
+176 TSGIRIAKQ

-190 GFGAWLSAMEK
+190 GFGAWLDAMEK
-201 HGISINVGSFIGAG
+201 HGNSINVGSFLGAG
-215 TIRAYANGEAQGA
+215 TVRAYANGEAQGA

-233 LDTMRRVTRDAMRDG
+233 LDTMRRVTRDAMKDG

-276 APYHGVYISHIRS
+276 APYHGVYISHVRS
-289 EGDSLLEALD
+289 EGDSLLEAID

-305 KAGGVPVEIYH
+305 NGGGVPVEIYH
-316 LKAAGHHAWAKAAE
+316 LKAAGHSSWAKAGE
-330 MVNKIDSARVA
+330 MVSKIDSARAA

-356 NGLAA
+356 NDLAS

-368 ENGKLLENLKKPET
+368 ENGKLLDNLKNPET
-382 RARIIAE
+382 RARIVSE

-396 RPVYCQ
+396 HPVYCQ

-411 VGLLSTPSL
+411 VGLLATPSL

-432 ADMGKS
+432 DDMHKS
-438 WGEAMADVVLISGGR
+438 WGDAMADVVLTSGGR
-453 AGKLTFSMTDE
+453 AGKVTFSMTDE
-464 NVAMQLKRPWVVIG
+464 NVAMQLRRPWVVIG
-478 TDAEGFDPDSAK
+478 TDAGGFDPADAK

-503 LLGKYVREEHL
+503 LLGKYVREEHV

-547 VVVFDPNTIIDK
+547 VVVFDPATIIDK

-567 LSVGMREVFVNGVE
+567 LSVGVREVFVNGVE

-600 GAGMK
+600 GADQR

>member
-1 MRKLGFYSDIRN
+1 MT
-13 VVYVV
+13 
-18 ARTSNP
+18 TSVRST
-24 AFTQDFMTISLRS
+24 ACIASLS
-37 VASFA
+37 LFIA
-42 AIVVL
+42 A
-47 LAGCA
+47 CA
-52 GSAHPGVAAPD
+52 GNPRPESPAPR
-63 GPYDVVLSGGKIVD
+63 GTYDVVISGGKIVD
-77 GTGNSW
+77 GTGNPW
-83 FYGDVGLR
+83 YYGDVGIS
-91 GDRIAIIAPAGTL
+91 GDRITAVTPSGELANAHAG
-104 AGARA
+104 
-109 ARRID
+109 RRID
-114 ATGLVV
+114 AKGMVI

-129 QSSEQLTT
+129 QSGEQLTT
-137 GDGRVISKITQ
+137 GDGRLISKITQ

-161 APVNDKILATIDASD
+161 APVNDRILATFDASD
-176 TNGVRVAKQ
+176 TAGIRVAKQ
-185 FMGDH
+185 FMGEH
-190 GFGAWLSAMEK
+190 GFGAWLDAMQK
-201 HGISINVGSFIGAG
+201 HGISVNVGSFIGAG
-215 TIRAYANGEAQGA
+215 TIREYANGQAQGA

-233 LDTMRRVTRDAMRDG
+233 LDTMRRVTRDAMKDG

-276 APYHGVYISHIRS
+276 APYHGVYISHVRS
-289 EGDSLLEALD
+289 EGDSLLEAID

-305 KAGGVPVEIYH
+305 RAGGVPVEIYH
-316 LKAAGHHAWAKAAE
+316 LKAAGAHAWGKAAE
-330 MVNKIDSARVA
+330 MVSKIDSARVA

-356 NGLAA
+356 NGLAS
-361 CVPPWAA
+361 CVPPWAE
-368 ENGKLLENLKKPET
+368 ENGKLLDNLKNPET

-389 AMDSTPH
+389 AMDTTPH
-396 RPVYCQ
+396 KPVYCQ

-432 ADMGKS
+432 EDVHKS
-438 WGEAMADVVLISGGR
+438 WGEAMADIVLISGGR

-464 NVAMQLKRPWVVIG
+464 NVAMQLRKPWVVIG

-503 LLGKYVREEHL
+503 LLGKYVREEHV
-514 LTLEDAIRKF
+514 LTLEDAVRKF

-531 LSIPDRGLLR
+531 LSLPDRGLLR

-547 VVVFDPNTIIDK
+547 VVVFDPATIIDK

-567 LSVGMREVFVNGVE
+567 LSVGVQEVFVNGVE
-581 VLKDGVH
+581 VLRDGVH

-600 GAGMK
+600 GAAMR

>member
-1 MRKLGFYSDIRN
+1 
-13 VVYVV
+13 
-18 ARTSNP
+18 
-24 AFTQDFMTISLRS
+24 MTFSFRS
-37 VASFA
+37 SA
-42 AIVVL
+42 AIATVF
-47 LAGCA
+47 LALVGCA
-52 GSAHPGVAAPD
+52 GSAHPGATSPE
-63 GPYDVVLSGGKIVD
+63 GSYDVVISGGKIVD

-83 FYGDVGLR
+83 FYGDIGLR
-91 GDRIAIIAPAGTL
+91 GDRIAIIAPVGTL
-104 AGARA
+104 AQARA
-109 ARRID
+109 GRRID
-114 ATGLVV
+114 AKGMVV

-129 QSSEQLTT
+129 QSDEQLLT
-137 GDGRVISKITQ
+137 GDGRVISKVTQ

-161 APVNDKILATIDASD
+161 APVNARMLATYDASD
-176 TNGVRVAKQ
+176 SNGIRIAKQ
-185 FMGDH
+185 FMGDR
-190 GFGAWLSAMEK
+190 GFGAWLDAMQK
-201 HGISINVGSFIGAG
+201 HGNSINVGSFLGAG
-215 TIRAYANGEAQGA
+215 TIRAYANGLAQGT
-228 PTEAQ
+228 PSEAQ

-248 AFGVASALIYPPGN
+248 AFGVASALIYPPGS
-262 YAGTHELSEIAKAM
+262 YAGTLELSEIAKAM
-276 APYHGVYISHIRS
+276 APYHGVYISHVRS
-289 EGDSLLEALD
+289 EGDSLLEAID

-305 KAGGVPVEIYH
+305 RAGGVPVEIYH
-316 LKAAGHHAWAKAAE
+316 LKAAGHHAWGKAAE
-330 MVNKIDSARVA
+330 MVSKIDSARAA

-368 ENGKLLENLKKPET
+368 ENGKLLDNLKNPET
-382 RARIIAE
+382 RARIISE

-396 RPVYCQ
+396 KPVYCQ

-432 ADMGKS
+432 DDMHKS
-438 WGEAMADVVLISGGR
+438 WGEAMADVVLTSGGR

-464 NVAMQLKRPWVVIG
+464 NVAMQLRRPWVVIG

-503 LLGKYVREEHL
+503 LLGKYVREEHV

-531 LSIPDRGLLR
+531 LSISDRGLLR

-588 TGAKPGRALRGV
+588 TSAKPGRTLRGV
-600 GAGMK
+600 GAGMQ

>member
-1 MRKLGFYSDIRN
+1 MTR
-13 VVYVV
+13 
-18 ARTSNP
+18 RTS
-24 AFTQDFMTISLRS
+24 ASIAIFATI
-37 VASFA
+37 
-42 AIVVL
+42 

-52 GSAHPGVAAPD
+52 GSTHPGTTASTS
-63 GPYDVVLSGGKIVD
+63 GPFDVVISHGKIVD
-77 GTGNSW
+77 GTGNPW
-83 FYGDVGLR
+83 YYGDVGLR
-91 GDRIAIIAPAGTL
+91 GDRIAAVTPAGAL
-104 AGARA
+104 DGAQAG
-109 ARRID
+109 RRID
-114 ATGLVV
+114 AHGMVI

-129 QSSEQLTT
+129 QSDEQLLT

-148 GVTTEILGEGDTP
+148 GVTTEILGEGSTP
-161 APVNDKILATIDASD
+161 APVNDKILATFSPSD
-176 TNGVRVAKQ
+176 TAGIRVAKQ
-185 FMGDH
+185 FTGEH
-190 GFGAWLSAMEK
+190 GFGAWLDAMQR
-201 HGISINVGSFIGAG
+201 HGNSINVGSFIGAA
-215 TIRAYANGEAQGA
+215 TIRTYANGEAQGA
-228 PTEAQ
+228 PTDAQ
-233 LDTMRRVTRDAMRDG
+233 LDTMRRVTRDAMKDG
-248 AFGVASALIYPPGN
+248 AFGVASALIYPPGS

-276 APYHGVYISHIRS
+276 APYHGLYISHIRS
-289 EGDSLLEALD
+289 EGDSLLEAID

-305 KAGGVPVEIYH
+305 RAGGVPVEIYH
-316 LKAAGHHAWAKAAE
+316 LKAAGHHSWPQAAE
-330 MVNKIDSARVA
+330 MVSKIDSARVA

-356 NGLAA
+356 NGLDA

-368 ENGKLLENLKKPET
+368 ENGKLLDNLRDPAAK
-382 RARIIAE
+382 ARIIKE
-389 AMDSTPH
+389 AMDSTPGA
-396 RPVYCQ
+396 PSYCQ

-432 ADMGKS
+432 DDMHKS
-438 WGEAMADVVLISGGR
+438 WGEAMADIVLTSGGR

-503 LLGKYVREEHL
+503 LLGKYVREEHV

-547 VVVFDPNTIIDK
+547 VVVFDPATIIDK

-567 LSVGMREVFVNGVE
+567 LSVGVKDVFVNGVA
-581 VLKDGVH
+581 VVSDGSA
-588 TGAKPGRALRGV
+588 TGAKPGRALKGPGTTER
-600 GAGMK
+600 

>member
-1 MRKLGFYSDIRN
+1 
-13 VVYVV
+13 
-18 ARTSNP
+18 
-24 AFTQDFMTISLRS
+24 MTLSLRS
-37 VASFA
+37 FLALAAASLVLA
-42 AIVVL
+42 A
-47 LAGCA
+47 CA
-52 GSAHPGVAAPD
+52 GNAHTGTTSPD
-63 GPYDVVLSGGKIVD
+63 GSYDVVISGGKIVD
-77 GTGNSW
+77 GTGNPW
-83 FYGDVGLR
+83 YYGDVALK
-91 GDRIAIIAPAGTL
+91 GDRIAAITPAGAL
-104 AGARA
+104 ANAHAGK
-109 ARRID
+109 RID
-114 ATGLVV
+114 AKGMVI

-129 QSSEQLTT
+129 QSAEQLTT
-137 GDGRVISKITQ
+137 GDGRVISKVTQ
-148 GVTTEILGEGDTP
+148 GVTTEILGEGSTP
-161 APVNDKILATIDASD
+161 APVNDKVLATVDASD
-176 TNGVRVAKQ
+176 TAGIRLSKQ
-185 FMGDH
+185 FMGTH
-190 GFGAWLSAMEK
+190 GFGAWLDAMEK
-201 HGISINVGSFIGAG
+201 HGNSINVGSFIGAE
-215 TIRAYANGEAQGA
+215 TIRVYANGEAQGA
-228 PTEAQ
+228 PTAAQ

-248 AFGVASALIYPPGN
+248 AFGVASALIYPPGT
-262 YAGTHELSEIAKAM
+262 YAGTHELGEIAKAM

-289 EGDSLLEALD
+289 EGDSLLEAID
-299 EALAIG
+299 EALSIG
-305 KAGGVPVEIYH
+305 RAGGVPVEIYH
-316 LKAAGHHAWAKAAE
+316 LKAAGGHAWTKAAE
-330 MVNKIDSARVA
+330 MVNKIDSARIA

-368 ENGKLLENLKKPET
+368 ENGKLLDNLKNPET
-382 RARIIAE
+382 RAKIIAE
-389 AMDSTPH
+389 AMDTTPH

-432 ADMGKS
+432 DDMHKS
-438 WGEAMADVVLISGGR
+438 WGEAMADIVLTSGGR

-503 LLGKYVREEHL
+503 LLGKYVREEHV
-514 LTLEDAIRKF
+514 LTLEDAVRKF

-588 TGAKPGRALRGV
+588 TGAKPGRAIRGV
-600 GAGMK
+600 GAGMQ

>member
-1 MRKLGFYSDIRN
+1 
-13 VVYVV
+13 
-18 ARTSNP
+18 
-24 AFTQDFMTISLRS
+24 MTISARS
-37 VASFA
+37 TARSTARIATVSLVISA
-42 AIVVL
+42 
-47 LAGCA
+47 CA
-52 GSAHPGVAAPD
+52 GNPRPASASPLGS
-63 GPYDVVLSGGKIVD
+63 YDVVISGGKIVD
-77 GTGNSW
+77 GTGNPW
-83 FYGDVGLR
+83 YYGDVGIT
-91 GDRIAIIAPAGTL
+91 GDRITAVMPSGSLANAHAGK
-104 AGARA
+104 
-109 ARRID
+109 RID
-114 ATGLVV
+114 AKGMVI

-129 QSSEQLTT
+129 QSGEQLTT
-137 GDGRVISKITQ
+137 GDGRLVSKITQ

-161 APVNDKILATIDASD
+161 APVNDRILATLDASD
-176 TNGVRVAKQ
+176 TAGVRVAKQ
-185 FMGDH
+185 FMGTH
-190 GFGAWLSAMEK
+190 GFGAWLDAMQK
-201 HGISINVGSFIGAG
+201 HGISVNVGSFLGAG

-233 LDTMRRVTRDAMRDG
+233 LDTMRRVTRDAMKDG

-276 APYHGVYISHIRS
+276 APYHGVYISHVRS
-289 EGDSLLEALD
+289 EGDSLLEAID

-305 KAGGVPVEIYH
+305 RAGGVPVEIYH
-316 LKAAGHHAWAKAAE
+316 LKAAGAHAWGKAAE
-330 MVNKIDSARVA
+330 MVSKIDSARAA

-356 NGLAA
+356 NGLAS

-368 ENGKLLENLKKPET
+368 ENGKLLDNLKNPET

-389 AMDSTPH
+389 AMDTTPH
-396 RPVYCQ
+396 KPVYCQ

-432 ADMGKS
+432 EDMHKS
-438 WGEAMADVVLISGGR
+438 WGEAMADIVLVSGGR

-464 NVAMQLKRPWVVIG
+464 NVAMQLRKPWVVIG

-503 LLGKYVREEHL
+503 LLGKYVREEHV
-514 LTLEDAIRKF
+514 LTLEDAVRKF

-531 LSIPDRGLLR
+531 LSLPERGLLR

-567 LSVGMREVFVNGVE
+567 LSVGVKEVFVNGVE

-600 GAGMK
+600 GAAVR

>member
-1 MRKLGFYSDIRN
+1 
-13 VVYVV
+13 
-18 ARTSNP
+18 
-24 AFTQDFMTISLRS
+24 MTISFRSSALIAS
-37 VASFA
+37 VAF
-42 AIVVL
+42 V

-52 GSAHPGVAAPD
+52 GSAHPGTMSPE
-63 GPYDVVLSGGKIVD
+63 GSYDVVISGGKLVD

-91 GDRIAIIAPAGTL
+91 GERIAIIAPVGTL
-104 AGARA
+104 ADARA
-109 ARRID
+109 GKRID
-114 ATGLVV
+114 AKGMVV

-129 QSSEQLTT
+129 QSDEQLLT
-137 GDGRVISKITQ
+137 GDGRVISKVTQ

-161 APVNDKILATIDASD
+161 APVNDKILASFDSGD
-176 TNGVRVAKQ
+176 TSGVRVAKQ
-185 FMGDH
+185 FMGDR
-190 GFGAWLSAMEK
+190 GFDAWLAAMEK
-201 HGISINVGSFIGAG
+201 HGNSINVGSFIGAG
-215 TIRAYANGEAQGA
+215 TIREYANGQAQGA

-233 LDTMRRVTRDAMRDG
+233 LDTMRRVTRDAMKDG

-262 YAGTHELSEIAKAM
+262 YAGTHELSEIAKAI

-305 KAGGVPVEIYH
+305 RAGGVPVEIYH
-316 LKAAGHHAWAKAAE
+316 LKAAGHRAWAKAGE
-330 MVNKIDSARVA
+330 MIAKIDSARAA
-341 GQDVGATMYPYTASG
+341 GQDVGATMYPYTASA

-368 ENGKLLENLKKPET
+368 ENGKLLDNLKNPET
-382 RARIIAE
+382 RARIISE
-389 AMDSTPH
+389 AMDSTPGK
-396 RPVYCQ
+396 PSYCQ

-432 ADMGKS
+432 DDMHKS
-438 WGEAMADVVLISGGR
+438 WGEAMADVVLTSGGR
-453 AGKLTFSMTDE
+453 AGKVTFSMTDE
-464 NVAMQLKRPWVVIG
+464 NVAMQLRRPWVVIG
-478 TDAEGFDPDSAK
+478 TDAEGFDPEGAK

-503 LLGKYVREEHL
+503 LLGKYVREEHV

-547 VVVFDPNTIIDK
+547 VVVFDPNTIIDR

-581 VLKDGVH
+581 VLRDGVH